1 MSLTVAK
8 IKLHY
13 FMSALQPIIYSA
25 C

>member
-13 FMSALQPIIYSA
+13 FMSALQSVIYSA